1 MCGITGYVGCRPAL
15 SVALDTLKRLEY
27 RGYDS
32 AGVAFWNGE
41 SLNVFKK
48 AGKIDQ
54 LTALLEGVKGQG
66 LAISHTRWA
75 THGIPNDPNAH
86 PHTDEA
92 GRVAVVHNGII
103 ENYLELRQELSA
115 RGHRFSSETD
125 TEVIA
130 HLIEE
135 QLKANPCPEEAVRL
149 ALRSL
154 RGSYAIAVLFADF
167 PDRII
172 VARHDSPLVI
182 GLGETENFVAS
193 DIPALLPYTRRVI
206 LLENGDLASITMQGV
221 RLYRLEGP
229 PVERTPLHIDW
240 SAEAAEKGGYDHF
253 MLKEI
258 HEQPEA
264 VRDTLRGRLQPNGE
278 IVFPELQLTPD
289 EWRRWK
295 RFLVIAC
302 GTAYHAGLIGKHLF
316 EKWLRQPVEVFYSS
330 EFRYGDPILTPDTLA
345 LFISQSGETADTLA
359 ALRLCKA
366 AGVPTLG
373 IVNVVGSS
381 IAREC
386 DHVLYTQAG
395 PEICVASTKA
405 YSTQVVLLY
414 LLGLY
419 LARLHQTLEVD
430 SYAQAVR
437 SLMQMPSL
445 IARSLETEP
454 QVQQIAQAIY
464 QMPLAFYLGRGI
476 DSYTALEG
484 ALKIKEIAYVPTQE
498 CPAGEMKHGPLALVE
513 PGVVALF
520 LASQQHTR
528 EKILGN
534 MKEIKARRGTVLL
547 ITTEGESLL
556 PQEADYTLFVPAVV
570 PTTFSPLVTI
580 PVLQMLAY
588 YVARLRGCEIDQPRN
603 LAKSVTVE

>member
-1 MCGITGYVGCRPAL
+1 
-15 SVALDTLKRLEY
+15 
-27 RGYDS
+27 
-32 AGVAFWNGE
+32 
-41 SLNVFKK
+41 
-48 AGKIDQ
+48 
-54 LTALLEGVKGQG
+54 
-66 LAISHTRWA
+66 
-75 THGIPNDPNAH
+75 
-86 PHTDEA
+86 
-92 GRVAVVHNGII
+92 
-103 ENYLELRQELSA
+103 
-115 RGHRFSSETD
+115 
-125 TEVIA
+125 
-130 HLIEE
+130 
-135 QLKANPCPEEAVRL
+135 
-149 ALRSL
+149 
-154 RGSYAIAVLFADF
+154 
-167 PDRII
+167 
-172 VARHDSPLVI
+172 
-182 GLGETENFVAS
+182 
-193 DIPALLPYTRRVI
+193 
-206 LLENGDLASITMQGV
+206 
-221 RLYRLEGP
+221 
-229 PVERTPLHIDW
+229 
-240 SAEAAEKGGYDHF
+240 
-253 MLKEI
+253 
-258 HEQPEA
+258 
-264 VRDTLRGRLQPNGE
+264 
-278 IVFPELQLTPD
+278 
-289 EWRRWK
+289 
-295 RFLVIAC
+295 
-302 GTAYHAGLIGKHLF
+302 
-316 EKWLRQPVEVFYSS
+316 
-330 EFRYGDPILTPDTLA
+330 
-345 LFISQSGETADTLA
+345 
-359 ALRLCKA
+359 
-366 AGVPTLG
+366 G